1 MQSADRACSGW
12 ESPGKCRVRQ
22 SSRLSLILL
31 VCLAATG
38 VQWDMLQV
46 FAWGRMI
53 VDHAATMP
61 LSAAVAKT
69 FDGEMCSLCC
79 VVARAQRRESA
90 PAHPADA
97 KVAAK
102 PILFFQLASVVV
114 PDAARSLPWHQ
125 DMTMASGRDRA
136 APAAPPPRS
145 AAA

>member
-1 MQSADRACSGW
+1 MRR
-12 ESPGKCRVRQ
+12 PLRPLLV
-22 SSRLSLILL
+22 LL

-53 VDHAATMP
+53 VGHAATMP

-90 PAHPADA
+90 PAHSAEA

-102 PILFFQLASVVV
+102 PLLFFQLANVVV
-114 PDAARSLPWHQ
+114 PDAARSLPWRQ
-125 DMTMASGRDRA
+125 DLTTPSGRDRA
-136 APAAPPPRS
+136 PPAAPPPRS